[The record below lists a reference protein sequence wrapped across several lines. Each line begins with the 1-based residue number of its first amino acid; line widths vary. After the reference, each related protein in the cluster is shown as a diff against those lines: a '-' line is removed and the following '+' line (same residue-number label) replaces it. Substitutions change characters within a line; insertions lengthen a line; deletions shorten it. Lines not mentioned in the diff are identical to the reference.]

1 MTLASTRWTSA
12 KCVFVARDECSG
24 SQIEDQ
30 TTIHLLIEVA
40 VEVVARSLRITKLR
54 LFSSP
59 LKQPFAATS
68 EFVGYQ
74 AGDEIDG
81 RHRFRL
87 GLVQT
92 RLEHGSNAAEA
103 QCS

>member
-1 MTLASTRWTSA
+1 MTLAGTRWTQEKS
-12 KCVFVARDECSG
+12 VFVARDERSG

-30 TTIHLLIEVA
+30 TAIHFLIEVE
-40 VEVVARSLRITKLR
+40 VEVVERSLRITKLR

-59 LKQPFAATS
+59 LEQPFAATS

-74 AGDEIDG
+74 AGDEIDR

-92 RLEHGSNAAEA
+92 RLEHGSDAAEA

>member
-1 MTLASTRWTSA
+1 MTFARTGWTQE
-12 KCVFVARDECSG
+12 KCVFVARDERG
-24 SQIEDQ
+24 GRQIEDQ
-30 TTIHLLIEVA
+30 TTIHLLIEVE
-40 VEVVARSLRITKLR
+40 VEVVERSLRITKLR

-81 RHRFRL
+81 RHRFHL